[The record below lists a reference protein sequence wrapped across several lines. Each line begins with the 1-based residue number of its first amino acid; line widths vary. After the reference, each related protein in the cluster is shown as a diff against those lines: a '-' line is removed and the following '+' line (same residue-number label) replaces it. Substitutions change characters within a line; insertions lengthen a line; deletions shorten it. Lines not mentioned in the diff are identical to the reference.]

1 MRKEYI
7 IKSRINKIAAVIA
20 ILIAGV
26 FLVFSLT
33 SCDFGSSTPD
43 GAEGDEKIQEQIAD
57 EMANNQATPTDIEY
71 SLERYNLIR
80 RAYWVNGER
89 EKAIALPC
97 QIVKP
102 LGYIYLISMG
112 TVIGQF
118 TVDGKVTSLAKY
130 LTPDYR
136 VIEKGSNYAYEK
148 ENADVDGC
156 YGNET
161 DGIFFFTT
169 DGKYIQWSG
178 DYIYS
183 DIPFNVAE
191 TVLG

>member
-20 ILIAGV
+20 ILITGV
-26 FLVFSLT
+26 FLVFSLA
-33 SCDFGSSTPD
+33 SCDDKGPT
-43 GAEGDEKIQEQIAD
+43 GAKADENNQAQIAD

-97 QIVKP
+97 PIVKP

-136 VIEKGSNYAYEK
+136 VVEKSTYYAYEK

-183 DIPFNVAE
+183 DIPFNVTE